1 MLICDY
7 KPLSLVDMQVMQS
20 DTQMLYLI
28 VYQVS
33 LQRVEIYVVIQ
44 FIIYKSHLFA
54 SQRGAFRYSLL
65 H

>member
-1 MLICDY
+1 
-7 KPLSLVDMQVMQS
+7 MQVMRS
-20 DTQMLYLI
+20 DTQMLYFK
-28 VYQVS
+28 VYKVS
-33 LQRVEIYVVIQ
+33 LQRVEIYVVSE